1 MLKNVCEYWTGGT
14 VVGKEGRSKI
24 AAPNSNSLTIVL
36 VFAILFCVMQSNE
49 NYDEYCPI
57 C

>member
-1 MLKNVCEYWTGGT
+1 M
-14 VVGKEGRSKI
+14 VGKEGRSKI
-24 AAPNSNSLTIVL
+24 AAPNFNSLTVIL
-36 VFAILFCVMQSNE
+36 AFAILFCVMQNNE